1 MTRATYPDPEQP
13 PDVIQSDREP
23 TDERHPQALGTITIA
38 SDDDIVV
45 FDKAKSI
52 VWLSF
57 DPTAQLEAPIEPSVT

>member
-1 MTRATYPDPEQP
+1 MSSNRIENRQTKDTHKLWAP
-13 PDVIQSDREP
+13 
-23 TDERHPQALGTITIA
+23 LTITIA